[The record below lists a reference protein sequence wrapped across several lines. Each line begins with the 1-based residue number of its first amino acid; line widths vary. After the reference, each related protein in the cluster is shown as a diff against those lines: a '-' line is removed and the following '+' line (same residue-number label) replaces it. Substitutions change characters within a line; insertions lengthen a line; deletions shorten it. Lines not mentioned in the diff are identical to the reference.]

1 MITAG
6 DPRAR
11 RRQHLVRVPVH
22 LPTLAG
28 RSGLNIWR
36 SSTERGS
43 GRSQSWAQESS
54 AEGLHQLHGSIV
66 LERGREE
73 AGTGG
78 DSCGGKELG
87 KGSATCLR
95 LALTTPATLHT
106 QHCSPQPRCHASP
119 HSPGGHGT
127 QSSPPSTRA
136 HSQRPPW
143 AMALSLF
150 PHQPGPIPSVRS
162 AQRTLPQPGQAQHL
176 QSDPKARRGFSPP
189 LSQLPTHRNPGL
201 IGHHA
206 SAPEAKR
213 EVRAGVVYKDD
224 PQQRPALETGHP

>member
-6 DPRAR
+6 DPRAQ

-136 HSQRPPW
+136 HSQRPLCPEDS
-143 AMALSLF
+143 APAR
-150 PHQPGPIPSVRS
+150 PGPAPSIRPEGE
-162 AQRTLPQPGQAQHL
+162 AGI
-176 QSDPKARRGFSPP
+176 
-189 LSQLPTHRNPGL
+189 LPTPL
-201 IGHHA
+201 P
-206 SAPEAKR
+206 APHTQES
-213 EVRAGVVYKDD
+213 RAHWPPCFCPRSKERGEGRGSV
-224 PQQRPALETGHP
+224 QG